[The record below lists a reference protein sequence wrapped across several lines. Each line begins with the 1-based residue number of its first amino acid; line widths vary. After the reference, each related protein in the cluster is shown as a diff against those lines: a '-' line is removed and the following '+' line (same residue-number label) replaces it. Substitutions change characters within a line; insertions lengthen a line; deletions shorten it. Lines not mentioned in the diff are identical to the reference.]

1 MKNLLNSI
9 LGRDKQTPEK
19 TNKVIPLEEIIFN
32 VDNFNIWFNHKDN
45 GAEYANPGIFLRT
58 DKLSESHITDYLLK
72 CYDIEN
78 PTFLFSKPA
87 HQMIYDFE
95 KDIRKD
101 WLSKL
106 NDESKW
112 NTIPS
117 ECEYG
122 GKVYRILNIDMQ
134 GGYFTLQDLNAKK
147 GDIQVVD
154 NIDMDKCNPI
164 KYK

>member
-9 LGRDKQTPEK
+9 LGKSNETHK
-19 TNKVIPLEEIIFN
+19 KVIPLEEIIFN

-45 GAEYANPGIFLRT
+45 GAEYAHSGIFLRT
-58 DKLSESHITDYLLK
+58 DKLSQTKIIDYLLK
-72 CYDIEN
+72 CYGIDN
-78 PTFLFSKPA
+78 TFIFSKPI
-87 HQMIYDFE
+87 HQMISDFE

-106 NDESKW
+106 NDEYKW

-154 NIDMDKCNPI
+154 NIDMDKCNLI
-164 KYK
+164 K

>member
-1 MKNLLNSI
+1 MRNLLNSI
-9 LGRDKQTPEK
+9 LGREKNEK
-19 TNKVIPLEEIIFN
+19 TN
-32 VDNFNIWFNHKDN
+32 
-45 GAEYANPGIFLRT
+45 T
-58 DKLSESHITDYLLK
+58 DD
-72 CYDIEN
+72 
-78 PTFLFSKPA
+78 
-87 HQMIYDFE
+87 
-95 KDIRKD
+95 
-101 WLSKL
+101 
-106 NDESKW
+106 SKW

-117 ECEYG
+117 ECEYD

>member
-19 TNKVIPLEEIIFN
+19 TNTTP
-32 VDNFNIWFNHKDN
+32 
-45 GAEYANPGIFLRT
+45 
-58 DKLSESHITDYLLK
+58 
-72 CYDIEN
+72 
-78 PTFLFSKPA
+78 
-87 HQMIYDFE
+87 
-95 KDIRKD
+95 
-101 WLSKL
+101 
-106 NDESKW
+106 DESKW

-117 ECEYG
+117 ECEYD

-154 NIDMDKCNPI
+154 NIDMDKCNLI
-164 KYK
+164 K

>member
-9 LGRDKQTPEK
+9 LGREK
-19 TNKVIPLEEIIFN
+19 INKVIPLQEIIFN

-45 GAEYANPGIFLRT
+45 GAQYAHPGIFLRV

-72 CYDIEN
+72 CYDVEN
-78 PTFLFSKPA
+78 PDFLFSKPA
-87 HQMIYDFE
+87 NEMISEFQKE
-95 KDIRKD
+95 IRKD
-101 WLSKL
+101 WFKKIG

-112 NTIPS
+112 NIIPS
-117 ECEYG
+117 QCDYD

-147 GDIQVVD
+147 GDIQVID

-164 KYK
+164 K

>member
-1 MKNLLNSI
+1 MRNLLNSI
-9 LGRDKQTPEK
+9 LGRDNQTPKK
-19 TNKVIPLEEIIFN
+19 TNTTP
-32 VDNFNIWFNHKDN
+32 
-45 GAEYANPGIFLRT
+45 
-58 DKLSESHITDYLLK
+58 
-72 CYDIEN
+72 
-78 PTFLFSKPA
+78 
-87 HQMIYDFE
+87 
-95 KDIRKD
+95 
-101 WLSKL
+101 
-106 NDESKW
+106 DESKW

-117 ECEYG
+117 ECDYD